1 MDTGAFESKTSE
13 FSIWLQTETMTTEPR
28 RIVRTDEKEILI
40 SKVEPGFA
48 QQLHQTLD
56 LLGLDSQRGILAGLP
71 ERMWSN
77 FDGVTPRVDAWR
89 LGIIQSLIDNQG
101 KLSLNDERVKEIQIG
116 VESVAALLEATLWSA
131 PILADEEYT
140 PKKGEIQAFHD
151 NLRTLAD
158 GSDIFTRFYGQYE
171 NKTVVNHCPGALI
184 ARQLL
189 ISGWEC
195 CTKTPAPTVG

>member
-1 MDTGAFESKTSE
+1 MQVDLRTNAITGSGEAIGEALKTSM
-13 FSIWLQTETMTTEPR
+13 SIKTLLLASCDLSPEDGKGLADGIAANAFLTE
-28 RIVRTDEKEILI
+28 
-40 SKVEPGFA
+40 
-48 QQLHQTLD
+48 LD
-56 LLGLDSQRGILAGLP
+56 LYA
-71 ERMWSN
+71 N
-77 FDGVTPRVDAWR
+77 R
-89 LGIIQSLIDNQG
+89 LGDAGVADVCNGVKENKEG
-101 KLSLNDERVKEIQIG
+101 KLKKLTIGNNSVGPAG

-195 CTKTPAPTVG
+195 CTKTPAPTVE